1 MLEKLLEEIEEK
13 IRLKRTVWDSLEK
26 PPYNDF
32 EQSLWIA
39 GMRNAKEIIRKHMNG
54 DWIPVKERLP
64 EEDGF
69 YLVSL
74 NIDTDINEIKVSRAW
89 FLENTKVFSEYGKAV
104 IAWMPLPNPYRL
116 NREEHNGG
124 NKD

>member
-39 GMRNAKEIIRKHMNG
+39 GMRNAKEIIRKHMN
-54 DWIPVKERLP
+54 
-64 EEDGF
+64 DG
-69 YLVSL
+69 
-74 NIDTDINEIKVSRAW
+74 
-89 FLENTKVFSEYGKAV
+89 
-104 IAWMPLPNPYRL
+104 
-116 NREEHNGG
+116 
-124 NKD
+124 

>member
-39 GMRNAKEIIRKHMNG
+39 GMRNAKEIICKHMDDG
-54 DWIPVKERLP
+54 WIPVDERLP

-74 NIDTDINEIKVSRAW
+74 NIATDIDEIKVSRAW
-89 FLENTKVFSEYGKAV
+89 FSENTKVFAEYGKAV
-104 IAWMPLPNPYRL
+104 IAWMPLPEPYRP
-116 NREEHNGG
+116 NKEEHNGG